1 MKNDRLTGEI
11 PTVPASGNH
20 IKLTCRDDFAAGELT
35 NLVFTDRLG
44 DGALRLKKE
53 GEGVFLSPIITT
65 DKPFNDLVAS
75 WNTETPAGTYAEIFG
90 RVYLPEYDGWKDG
103 EGTVYDGW
111 TDWITWGLWSTHI
124 ARCCPVCED
133 SHPRKDGG
141 EEKGWAYA
149 YSLPGYGDSSLN
161 VRGTYTAAAFQL
173 KAVLHAAPDCQ
184 GLPSLRLLAA
194 TWKNTNDPSW
204 QNDCT
209 YPEEAVRPKDSVL
222 LDTPAIS
229 QMARDPDYARVIC
242 SATCAAMLMDGLG
255 ADLLPEDVTLLNYD
269 HGFGGN
275 GNWSFT
281 TAAIGA
287 YGYESYVSYS
297 SFSALRQE
305 LSKGYAVGLSVKYS
319 DRENDDQ
326 PYLENAPTHT
336 GGHLIT
342 IVGYYYSQE
351 KGEYVYCSND
361 PAAKSDGETA
371 HREYRQ
377 SQLDKCWYRRAAY
390 FVHPREAGAGLYVR
404 DYVSAILMPVKD
416 QAGAWALVT
425 DDSLLRIP
433 QDFLEGKRSIFGQHG
448 TICYYADD
456 ELTSLPNTC
465 RRVTANH
472 VFRYAGIGVTAEGY
486 LTFEGDAMGELLR
499 AGKQVKLLVLDNCDT
514 VYTAAATLN
523 QGFDPADLMTDEE
536 IRLQDE
542 RRRTFR
548 LAAAAAGAATAGIAA
563 AIGLFT
569 LLRRGKKRPGGKM

>member
-1 MKNDRLTGEI
+1 MLNDRLAEDI
-11 PTVPASGNH
+11 PAIPASGNH
-20 IKLTCRDDFAAGELT
+20 IKLTTHADFAAGELT
-35 NLVFTDRLG
+35 NLVFADRLG
-44 DGALRLKKE
+44 DGALRLRRE
-53 GEGVFLSPIITT
+53 GEGCFLSPIITT

-90 RVYLPEYDGWKDG
+90 RVYLPEYDGWRDG
-103 EGTVYDGW
+103 EGALHDGW
-111 TDWITWGLWSTHI
+111 SDWITWGMWSTHI

-133 SHPRKDGG
+133 THPRKDSD
-141 EEKGWAYA
+141 EQNGWVFAN
-149 YSLPGYGDSSLN
+149 SRVGWGDSSLN
-161 VRGTYTAAAFQL
+161 VRGELTATAFQL
-173 KAVLHAAPDCQ
+173 KAVLHAAADCQ
-184 GLPSLRLLAA
+184 GLPALRLLAA

-204 QNDCT
+204 QNDCS
-209 YPEEAVRPKDSVL
+209 YPEEPVRTKDSVL

-229 QMARDPDYARVIC
+229 QMVRDPDYAKVIC
-242 SATCAAMLMDGLG
+242 SATCAAMLMNGQG

-269 HGFGGN
+269 YGFGGN

-297 SFSALRQE
+297 GFSALRQE
-305 LSKGYAVGLSVKYS
+305 LSKGYAVCLSVKYS
-319 DRENDDQ
+319 NRENDDQ

-336 GGHLIT
+336 GGHLIC

-351 KGEYVYCSND
+351 KGEYIYCSND

-390 FVHPREAGAGLYVR
+390 FVHKKEAGAGLYVR
-404 DYVSAILMPVKD
+404 DYISAALMPVKD
-416 QAGAWALVT
+416 QPEVYALVT

-456 ELTSLPNTC
+456 ELAPVPNTC

-472 VFRYAGIGVTAEGY
+472 VFRYEGINITSEGY
-486 LTFEGDAMGELLR
+486 LTFDGNALAAMLA

-514 VYTAAATLN
+514 VYTAAATDG
-523 QGFDPADLMTDEE
+523 QVFDPADLMTDEE
-536 IRLQDE
+536 IRLQDD
-542 RRRTFR
+542 RIRTYK
-548 LAAAAAGAATAGIAA
+548 LAAAAAGIVTAGVAA
-563 AIGLFT
+563 AFGLVKLF
-569 LLRRGKKRPGGKM
+569 RKGKNRPNGKL